1 MTDAAQGREGS
12 GKMAA
17 EATHGGWRVLIVDDE
32 DNLNWSLVTSLR
44 KDGYTVDGAQTGEE
58 ALMRLQ
64 AAEYDCVVSDVKM
77 PGMDGFEL
85 LQWLRQN
92 RPRTRVVMMTA
103 FGSPTARQDAL
114 RGGVVAYFEKPFD
127 LRALRDELRRMAATE
142 PATQDPAGYDL
153 LDVAQVI
160 SLARRDIALDVQ
172 SGGYAGV
179 LRFVGGELV
188 WAEAGELR
196 GDEAFFALCVP
207 RPGRA
212 SPLPWDG
219 RTPRN
224 VTQPVSRLIYI
235 ALGMRDGRAT
245 AHTARVS
252 ATGSRPS
259 DPPAP
264 RPASHTTPILV
275 PDVINTVQDL
285 ASLST
290 SHTAMP
296 SAADTGATAPLT
308 AARVT
313 GGPDTGALKD
323 ALWSLAN
330 ALPAPCGVVWLS
342 FEGAVLWQRW
352 NGQSELYN
360 GTLTHLAAAAQAA
373 SRAALTGDLGSL
385 DHLVIETAERRLLLR
400 RIGRGDRGG
409 LVLVAL
415 APEASTP
422 LALETIRARLGGPGD
437 TAEDA

>member
-1 MTDAAQGREGS
+1 
-12 GKMAA
+12 
-17 EATHGGWRVLIVDDE
+17 VLIVDDE

-92 RPRTRVVMMTA
+92 QPRTRVVMMTA

-127 LRALRDELRRMAATE
+127 LRALRDELRRMATAGPTS
-142 PATQDPAGYDL
+142 QDTAGYDL

-172 SGGYAGV
+172 NGGYAGV
-179 LRFVGGELV
+179 LRFVGGELH

-219 RTPRN
+219 RTLRN
-224 VTQPVSRLIYI
+224 VTQPVSRLIYV

-245 AHTARVS
+245 APIAAVP
-252 ATGSRPS
+252 ATRSRPS

-264 RPASHTTPILV
+264 MSAPHTTPIPI
-275 PDVINTVQDL
+275 PDTTNPAGDI
-285 ASLST
+285 ASLET
-290 SHTAMP
+290 SHVAVPVTAPMP
-296 SAADTGATAPLT
+296 PASARATGA
-308 AARVT
+308 
-313 GGPDTGALKD
+313 PDTSALHD
-323 ALWSLAN
+323 TLWSLAN
-330 ALPAPCGVVWLS
+330 ALPTPCGVVWLS

-352 NGQSELYN
+352 SGQSELYN
-360 GTLTHLAAAAQAA
+360 GTLAHLAASAQAA

-385 DHLVIETAERRLLLR
+385 DHLVVETAERKLFLQ

-409 LVLVAL
+409 LVLVSL
-415 APEASTP
+415 APEASTT

-437 TAEDA
+437 GGGDA